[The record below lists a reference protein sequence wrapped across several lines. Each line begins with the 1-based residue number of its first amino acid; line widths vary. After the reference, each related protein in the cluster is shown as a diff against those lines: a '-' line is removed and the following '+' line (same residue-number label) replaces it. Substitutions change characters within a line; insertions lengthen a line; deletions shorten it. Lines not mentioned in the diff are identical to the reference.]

1 MKKPERNH
9 IRLRGVG
16 FGNIENR
23 SALRK
28 QELKLGI
35 DESGR

>member
-16 FGNIENR
+16 F
-23 SALRK
+23 LQYRK
-28 QELKLGI
+28 LVAASQADVKPV
-35 DESGR
+35 